1 MTKLDHKKTLKHL
14 YNPPV
19 KSFTVVD
26 VPPMQ
31 FLMVDGSGNPNT
43 AESYRLA
50 VEALYGLSYALKFAV
65 RKQTGVDYTVMPL
78 EGLWWSDNMDDFIAR
93 NKDGWLWTMMIMQPE
108 QVTAELV
115 EIIRDEVRRKKNPP
129 ALDLV
134 RFETFTEGPAA
145 QVMHIGSYDDE
156 TPTIASLHQFIEANG
171 NALAGKHHEI
181 YLGDPRKTAPEKLRT
196 VLRQPFAPNAS

>member
-1 MTKLDHKKTLKHL
+1 MTKLDHKKILKQL

-19 KSFTVVD
+19 RPFTVVD

-31 FLMVDGSGNPNT
+31 FLMVDGAGNPNT

-65 RKQTGVDYTVMPL
+65 RKQTDVDYTVMPL
-78 EGLWWSDNMDDFIAR
+78 EGLWWSDDMDDFTAR
-93 NKDGWLWTMMIMQPE
+93 NKDGWRWTMMIMQPE
-108 QVTAELV
+108 QVTAEQV
-115 EIIRDEVRRKKNPP
+115 ETLRAEVRKKNPP

-134 RFETFTEGPAA
+134 RFEMFAEGPAA

-156 TPTIASLHQFIEANG
+156 TPTIAALHQFIEASG
-171 NALAGKHHEI
+171 NTLAGKHHEI
-181 YLGDPRKTAPEKLRT
+181 YLGDPRKTAPEKLKT
-196 VLRQPFAPNAS
+196 VIRQPFTLKAS